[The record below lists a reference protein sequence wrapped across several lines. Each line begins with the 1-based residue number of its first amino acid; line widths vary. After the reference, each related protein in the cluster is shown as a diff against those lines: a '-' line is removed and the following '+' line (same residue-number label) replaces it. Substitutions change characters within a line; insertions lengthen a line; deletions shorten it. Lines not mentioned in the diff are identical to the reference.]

1 MKTLKLVMIATFVSL
16 VMVSF
21 ASQDPDTR
29 KKKISLDFQQAIQN
43 PMVLTAM
50 YEQLDYSFLDGN
62 SQTYTV
68 EVLVRNYTVSITGT
82 QSQWVSFFKNVQTD
96 PVLLDLRFDD

>member
-1 MKTLKLVMIATFVSL
+1 MKTLKLVMIATLVSL

-21 ASQDPDTR
+21 ASQDPDTP

-43 PMVLTAM
+43 PIVLTAM
-50 YEQLDYSFLDGN
+50 YEQLDYSFLN
-62 SQTYTV
+62 VNWKTYTV

-82 QSQWVSFFKNVQTD
+82 QSQWVSFFMNVLTD